1 MSDLA
6 AVKKD
11 EIVEYN
17 ADRNAVVRKA
27 NELVS
32 AKYKQSLLSNQLSSI
47 CLSRVQEQNG
57 EFIATVTS
65 SELKELFSLKDNNTK
80 IYHRLLDASKEM
92 VGSTLVAEN
101 DKGEFEVISVITKAN
116 YKDGIFSVRFNKD
129 LNAYFYQLKGRYT
142 TYALSNI
149 LNFKCPYSMR
159 TYEVLK
165 KDAFRITKDNP
176 VAKVTYSLSEYKC
189 TIGVVNLD
197 SEKVKKELHNK
208 VIDWDKVVDLAS
220 EKSFNKWDDFRR
232 RVLDKTQKEIN
243 EQCDIRFD
251 YKPVKAGKGAK
262 VVKIEFF
269 ISKNDAERVK
279 KNSKTRKEV
288 EKLNR
293 KYESTPFKP
302 SPELLSYVGHNELKK
317 RDLMTLLSDASGDNN
332 LVIRAIEQC
341 DKQPDIRNYVGWI
354 RECVRNGGYEE
365 GTPVL
370 SGSAEKGR
378 QVQKVREEVNNL
390 SVDEQNEIMARYWDT
405 AKNGNTEIF
414 EKFEKY
420 LHDNGIDIDMFE
432 SMHPK
437 SICGEKYMDF
447 VKNKTVELF

>member
-1 MSDLA
+1 MSDQTA
-6 AVKKD
+6 AKKN

-17 ADRNAVVRKA
+17 ADKNAVVRKA

-101 DKGEFEVISVITKAN
+101 DNGEFNVISVITKAN

-129 LNAYFYQLKGRYT
+129 LESYFYQLKGKYT

-149 LNFKCPYSMR
+149 LNFKSPYSMR

-176 VAKVTYSLSEYKC
+176 IVKVTYSLSEYKC
-189 TIGVVNLD
+189 TIGVVNLA
-197 SEKVKKELHNK
+197 SERVQKEIHKKE
-208 VIDWDKVVDLAS
+208 IDWDKVVELAS

-232 RVLDKTQKEIN
+232 RVLDRTQREIN

-269 ISKNDAERVK
+269 ISKNDSERIK

-288 EKLNR
+288 EKLN
-293 KYESTPFKP
+293 KEYESAPYQP
-302 SPELLSYVGHNELKK
+302 SPELLGYVGHNELKK
-317 RDLMTLLSDASGDNN
+317 KDLMTLLSDAGGDNN
-332 LVIRAIEQC
+332 LVIKAIEQC

-370 SGSAEKGR
+370 SGSAEAGR
-378 QVQKVREEVNNL
+378 KVQKVREEVNSL
-390 SVDEQNEIMARYWDT
+390 SVDKQNEIMSRYWDT

-414 EKFEKY
+414 GKFVKY
-420 LHDNGIDIDMFE
+420 LNDNGLDIDMFE
-432 SMHPK
+432 SMHSK
-437 SICGEKYMDF
+437 SICGDKYMEF